1 MTSAALE
8 MGRLV
13 RLAASPMV
21 PGERVPHA
29 IARAA
34 RRIGIPKSRVHS
46 FWYGK
51 ARTASPEEYET
62 ARQVAVTHARDMEL
76 LREEHRR
83 AIDILARIEARLTV
97 LDPAQDRPAVD
108 PLRERAGREAG
119 PGSLGRPGGE

>member
-34 RRIGIPKSRVHS
+34 RRLGISKSRVHG

-51 ARTASPEEYET
+51 VRNPTPEEYET
-62 ARQVAVTHARDMEL
+62 ARQAAVKHAHDMEL
-76 LREEHRR
+76 LRDEHRR
-83 AIDILARIEARLTV
+83 AIEILARVEARLTA
-97 LDPAQDRPAVD
+97 LDPAAAGAGAASV
-108 PLRERAGREAG
+108 RELADREAG
-119 PGSLGRPGGE
+119 TRSPGG